1 MNARR
6 AARELALLTLF
17 QLDKQGNGVVS
28 QAELQKESL
37 PALVLA
43 SIRALSGEA
52 EFQIQSAA
60 SDLAAVSR
68 YIVEYEIEHPENLAL
83 PLDAP
88 SNPMLIPTTQDMV
101 EKIEKCLKAAELLHE
116 ALRVPEL
123 VALLRQ
129 DEVQNYAWKLLGLVV
144 EHQKDLDEA
153 LNGHLADWR
162 MDRLTKM
169 DAYVLRIAA
178 AEMKHVSN
186 VDLSVSINEAVDL
199 AKQFSGEESYR
210 LVNGV
215 LGSLA
220 EAVSKETGKSLS
232 GVYRESVRS

>member
-178 AEMKHVSN
+178 AEMKHVPN

>member
-1 MNARR
+1 
-6 AARELALLTLF
+6 
-17 QLDKQGNGVVS
+17 
-28 QAELQKESL
+28 
-37 PALVLA
+37 
-43 SIRALSGEA
+43 LSGEA

-68 YIVEYEIEHPENLAL
+68 YLIEYEIEHPENLAL
-83 PLDAP
+83 PLDAA
-88 SNPMLIPTTQDMV
+88 SQPMPIPTTQDMV
-101 EKIEKCLKAAELLHE
+101 EKIEKCLQAAELLHE
-116 ALRVPEL
+116 ALRIPEL
-123 VALLRQ
+123 VGLLRQ
-129 DEVQNYAWKLLGLVV
+129 EDVQNYAWKLLNLVI
-144 EHQKDLDEA
+144 EHQKNLDEA
-153 LNGHLADWR
+153 LNQHLADWR

-178 AEMKHVSN
+178 AEMKHVPN

-220 EAVSKETGKSLS
+220 EAVSKETGKSLT
-232 GVYRESVRS
+232 GVQRESVLS

>member
-17 QLDKQGNGVVS
+17 QLDRQGNGAIS
-28 QAELQKESL
+28 PADIQKESL

-43 SIRALSGEA
+43 SVRALTGEA

-68 YIVEYEIEHPENLAL
+68 YLIDYEIEHPENLAL
-83 PLDAP
+83 PLEAASRP
-88 SNPMLIPTTQDMV
+88 VEIPTTQDMV
-101 EKIEKCLKAAELLHE
+101 EKIEKCLQAAEYLHE
-116 ALRVPEL
+116 ALRIPEL

-129 DEVQNYAWKLLGLVV
+129 EDVQSYAWKLLNLVV
-144 EHQKDLDEA
+144 EHKKALDEQ
-153 LNGHLADWR
+153 LNRHLADWR

-169 DAYVLRIAA
+169 DAYVLRLAA
-178 AEMKHVSN
+178 AEMRHVPH

-215 LGSLA
+215 LGALA
-220 EAVSKETGKSLS
+220 ETVAQETGKSLT
-232 GVYRESVRS
+232 GVHRESVLS